1 MSLTTERAVCLP
13 HTPPVCCTKCGFELW
28 VPLFPMSVS
37 TVGFYDD
44 ARFPGRLILSL
55 SEHFER
61 IEDVPEDL
69 ANLFMRD
76 IQRLARGMR
85 AALTVARVNVAILG
99 NQEPH
104 VHAHLIPRSPSAE
117 PLPNRSPWDD
127 PRPRN
132 QLPENE
138 RLELIS
144 RLTTGLLST
153 RPATSAETFSIPPPT
168 SAR

>member
-1 MSLTTERAVCLP
+1 
-13 HTPPVCCTKCGFELW
+13 
-28 VPLFPMSVS
+28 MSVS
-37 TVGFYDD
+37 NVGFYDD
-44 ARFPGRLILSL
+44 SRFPGRLILSL
-55 SEHFER
+55 EEHFEH

-76 IQRLARGMR
+76 IQQLARDMR
-85 AALTVARVNVAILG
+85 TALTVDRVNVAILG

-117 PLPNRSPWDD
+117 PLPNKSPWND
-127 PRPRN
+127 PRPKN

-144 RLTTGLLST
+144 SLTTRLLRT
-153 RPATSAETFSIPPPT
+153 RPATAATTFSGLGAGAVRAPST
-168 SAR
+168 NRW